1 MGNPENKE
9 VPNITISS
17 CGRSNATPSPFF
29 HLEAK
34 DEIATSLRSSQ

>member
-1 MGNPENKE
+1 MGNPKNKE

-17 CGRSNATPSPFF
+17 CEPSNAS
-29 HLEAK
+29 